1 MLSKIASMDCS
12 FVFSSSATTYLRF
25 LRVAGEMLEC
35 SNHMDKEMVS
45 GAISTPKHRFKPY
58 PYGRRQESARVLAG
72 INVTPLAFE
81 SLGVRSMCTLVQ
93 TKDITVL
100 LDAGVALGPRFRLM
114 PHPREFRSR
123 DEARKR
129 IEEAADKAT
138 VVTISHYHHDH
149 HTPNF
154 ADPVWLGSSQ
164 ESFERI
170 YKGKIVLAKDSR
182 RKINTAQR
190 RRGWMFRQATEK
202 LAEKFETADEKSFG
216 FGRTKLRFPSPVP
229 HGEGESELGW
239 VLPCI
244 VEKAREKVLF
254 APDVQGPVVEENV
267 SLILREKPRLLVMG
281 GPPTYLQGYRIS
293 DEFFRTAIRNME
305 KILNSVPNVVI
316 DHHLLRDERSYKF
329 LEPVRKSA
337 ENASHKL
344 LTASELLE
352 RAPKPLECK
361 RQTLYEE
368 EKPSKEFLE
377 WANLPEEKRSDKPPP
392 LTM

>member
-1 MLSKIASMDCS
+1 MSKR
-12 FVFSSSATTYLRF
+12 SSDPRQFHSARTNKALPA
-25 LRVAGEMLEC
+25 AGRL
-35 SNHMDKEMVS
+35 
-45 GAISTPKHRFKPY
+45 
-58 PYGRRQESARVLAG
+58 ESARVLAG

-93 TKDITVL
+93 TKDVTVL

-114 PHPREFRSR
+114 PHPREFRAR
-123 DEARKR
+123 DDARKR
-129 IEEAADKAT
+129 IEEAADKAK
-138 VVTISHYHHDH
+138 VVTISHYHNDH
-149 HTPNF
+149 HTTNF
-154 ADPVWLGSSQ
+154 VDPVWLGSSQ

-202 LAEKFETADEKSFG
+202 LAEKFETADERTFE
-216 FGRTKLRFPSPVP
+216 FGRTKVRFPAPVP

-244 VEKAREKVLF
+244 VEKAKEKVFF
-254 APDVQGPVVEENV
+254 APDVQGPVVDETV
-267 SLILREKPRLLVMG
+267 SLMLREKRHLLVMG
-281 GPPTYLQGYRIS
+281 GPPTYLQGYRIG
-293 DEFFRTAIRNME
+293 DEFFRKATRNME
-305 KILNSVPNVVI
+305 RILGTIPMVVI
-316 DHHLLRDERSYKF
+316 DHHLLRDEGWYKF

-337 ENASHKL
+337 EKADHKL

-352 RAPKPLECK
+352 KEPQPLECK
-361 RQTLYEE
+361 RQSLYEQD
-368 EKPSKEFLE
+368 KPTKEFQE

-392 LTM
+392 LNT